1 MKYTR
6 EEMVSDIEVALGG
19 RVAEEVAYGVDKVS
33 TGASSDLIRATK
45 LSKQMVKYYGFSDV
59 SALKEYT

>member
-1 MKYTR
+1 MA
-6 EEMVSDIEVALGG
+6 SDIEVALGG
-19 RVAEEVAYGVDKVS
+19 RVAEEVAYGEDKVS

-59 SALKEYT
+59 STLKC